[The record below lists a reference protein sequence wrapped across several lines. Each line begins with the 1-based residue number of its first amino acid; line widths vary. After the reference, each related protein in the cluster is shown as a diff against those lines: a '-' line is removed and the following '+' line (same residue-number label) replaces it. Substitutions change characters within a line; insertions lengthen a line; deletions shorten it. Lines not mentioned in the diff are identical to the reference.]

1 MATNNIAAA
10 PNPYADDQLA
20 IDRRRRIAE
29 ALSEQ
34 SAEPMSAGGMVGNVY
49 VGPSW
54 TQGLAKLFQ
63 GYVGGQAMKAAD
75 QQQRELNQRRMG
87 NYSRTMSDVTKALM
101 GGQTPGPVVE
111 NQPGDPMLAH
121 QIAMN
126 SGDPMVMQ
134 NLGTL
139 LQLQRDM
146 RPSLKFHNA
155 GGEVFVVDDKTGQIT
170 KMPMAPTPGEMR
182 QQDEFKYRVNQD
194 QWNANNLSL
203 SQATEAQARNAEADA
218 ARETAYFNTGRR
230 ASPLPTVPPFVP
242 RPAWN
247 PQTGFGASPPVAPV
261 QAAPAAQP
269 SQPRAAV
276 PPQSAAPVPPQA
288 VGRAPV
294 ATPAPAKAAGP
305 ALPAMGNITP
315 KQRTEIAK
323 ELILDEAK
331 RRQNPP
337 PPTEGQGKDITFAA
351 RMLAS
356 NREFEQL
363 AKQGVVMGSL
373 GNRVADTIPLVG
385 GAVRMATNAFASPE
399 QQRVEQAQ
407 RDFINAVLRDES
419 GATIQP
425 AEFANA
431 QQQYFPQPND
441 SPDVIARKAA
451 SRQAAIEGMMTAAGP
466 MYTQKIQEIADK
478 VYVPLKPKDK
488 PKDASTQGGG
498 GWKVERVVK

>member
-34 SAEPMSAGGMVGNVY
+34 SAEPMGAGGMVGNVY

-111 NQPGDPMLAH
+111 NQPGDPMLAY

-126 SGDPMVMQ
+126 SGDPMAMQ

-261 QAAPAAQP
+261 QTAPAAQP

-276 PPQSAAPVPPQA
+276 PPQAASPAPSQA

-294 ATPAPAKAAGP
+294 ATPAPAKAAASG
-305 ALPAMGNITP
+305 ASARDGLTP
-315 KQRTEIAK
+315 KQRTELAK
-323 ELILDEAK
+323 A
-331 RRQNPP
+331 Q
-337 PPTEGQGKDITFAA
+337 
-351 RMLAS
+351 
-356 NREFEQL
+356 REFEISAERRWPAQIDQIQNVMGTVDRAIGQVGYLTSGLGGSVLGKIPGTDARDLQSSLETVKANLGFSELQKMRDASPTGGALGQVAVQELQALQAAVQSLDRSQSPDQLRENLARVRKHYVNWANNL
-363 AKQGVVMGSL
+363 AKAA
-373 GNRVADTIPLVG
+373 N
-385 GAVRMATNAFASPE
+385 
-399 QQRVEQAQ
+399 
-407 RDFINAVLRDES
+407 
-419 GATIQP
+419 QP
-425 AEFANA
+425 APKFDGAS
-431 QQQYFPQPND
+431 QPA
-441 SPDVIARKAA
+441 PKQPAPK
-451 SRQAAIEGMMTAAGP
+451 
-466 MYTQKIQEIADK
+466 KIDGLLDK
-478 VYVPLKPKDK
+478 YAP
-488 PKDASTQGGG
+488 
-498 GWKVERVVK
+498 R